1 MSNPIHME
9 TTPPE
14 VEGVVSRLSPFLV
27 DTTMD
32 RLKASIQRHQLAL
45 FAQIDH
51 SDEAKRVGLTMQEAH
66 LLIFG
71 SPQAGTPLMIASPL
85 LGLALPL
92 KALVW
97 QDQAGHVWV
106 SYESIPSLAS
116 RFAIPAELVKNIA
129 GIDGVIASALQA

>member
-1 MSNPIHME
+1 VQ
-9 TTPPE
+9 TTLE
-14 VEGVVSRLSPFLV
+14 
-27 DTTMD
+27 
-32 RLKASIQRHQLAL
+32 RLKTSVHDHQLTL

-51 SDEAKRVGLTMQEAH
+51 SDEARRVGLTMQEAH

-85 LGLALPL
+85 LALALPL

-97 QDQAGHVWV
+97 QDQADQVWV
-106 SYESIPSLAS
+106 SYDSSAYLAA

-129 GIDGVIASALQA
+129 GIDGVVAAALHA

>member
-1 MSNPIHME
+1 MRDPTPAG
-9 TTPPE
+9 TTPSG
-14 VEGVVSRLSPFLV
+14 EGVVSRPSPFAV
-27 DTTMD
+27 DATLE
-32 RLKASIQRHQLAL
+32 RLKSSVQRHQLTL

-51 SDEAKRVGLTMQEAH
+51 SDEAKGVGLTMPEAH

-85 LGLALPL
+85 LALELPL

-97 QDQAGHVWV
+97 QAQAGQVWV
-106 SYESIPSLAS
+106 SYDSSAYLAS

-129 GIDGVIASALQA
+129 GIEGVIASALQN

>member
-1 MSNPIHME
+1 MNRP
-9 TTPPE
+9 
-14 VEGVVSRLSPFLV
+14 SPFAV
-27 DTTMD
+27 DTTLE
-32 RLKASIQRHQLAL
+32 RVKASIQSHHLTL

-51 SDEAKRVGLTMQEAH
+51 SDEAKRVGLTMPEAH

-85 LGLALPL
+85 LALALPL

-97 QDQAGHVWV
+97 QDQADQVWV
-106 SYESIPSLAS
+106 SYDSSAYLAS

-129 GIDGVIASALQA
+129 GIDGVVAAALHE

>member
-1 MSNPIHME
+1 MRDP
-9 TTPPE
+9 TPAGTASS
-14 VEGVVSRLSPFLV
+14 VGGVVSRPSPFAV
-27 DTTMD
+27 DATLE
-32 RLKASIQRHQLAL
+32 RLKSSVQRHQLTL

-51 SDEAKRVGLTMQEAH
+51 SDEAQRVGLTMPEAH

-85 LGLALPL
+85 LALELPL

-97 QDQAGHVWV
+97 QDDAGQVWV
-106 SYESIPSLAS
+106 SYDSSAYLAS

-129 GIDGVIASALQA
+129 GIDGVIATALQN

>member
-1 MSNPIHME
+1 
-9 TTPPE
+9 
-14 VEGVVSRLSPFLV
+14 
-27 DTTMD
+27 
-32 RLKASIQRHQLAL
+32 LKSSIESHHLTL

-51 SDEAKRVGLTMQEAH
+51 SDEAKRVGLSMQEAH

-85 LGLALPL
+85 LALALPL

-97 QDQAGHVWV
+97 QDQAGQVWV
-106 SYESIPSLAS
+106 SHDSSAYLES

-129 GIDGVIASALQA
+129 GIEGVIASALQA

>member
-1 MSNPIHME
+1 MSDP
-9 TTPPE
+9 TRAGTPPA
-14 VEGVVSRLSPFLV
+14 VEGVVNRPSPFSV
-27 DTTMD
+27 QTTLE
-32 RLKASIQRHQLAL
+32 RLRASVQSHHLAI

-51 SDEAKRVGLTMQEAH
+51 SDEAKRVGLTMPEAH

-85 LGLALPL
+85 LALALPL

-97 QDQAGHVWV
+97 QDQAGQVWV
-106 SYESIPSLAS
+106 SYNSSSYLAS

-129 GIDGVIASALQA
+129 GIDGVIASALQD